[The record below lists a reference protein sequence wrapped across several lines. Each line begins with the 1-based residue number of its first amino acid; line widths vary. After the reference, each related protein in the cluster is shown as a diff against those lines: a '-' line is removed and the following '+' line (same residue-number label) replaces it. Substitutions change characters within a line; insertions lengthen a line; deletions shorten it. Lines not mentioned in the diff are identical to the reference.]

1 MTRTMTC
8 AIGMLLACGTACGV
22 RGDNG
27 HPERQLVLR
36 DSTDWSNGKGS
47 TRRLQLV
54 NVSDRPILDVLKD
67 ELIEELLG
75 RGCTLLLEPSLC
87 HAASATHVPCTCV
100 THVPWANRYSRK
112 GVVRLRGSVLR
123 LPAPFRATSPFRKAS

>member
-75 RGCTLLLEPSLC
+75 RGCTLLLEPT
-87 HAASATHVPCTCV
+87 ASDDGSSGRVLG
-100 THVPWANRYSRK
+100 YSPE
-112 GVVRLRGSVLR
+112 GEFPGHTEVRIRVSFPVDSSDTAR
-123 LPAPFRATSPFRKAS
+123 Q